1 MCQAVNIMKSLNAI
15 GVIVA
20 VTIIALAGIA
30 IVAAADASLLV
41 QSASAA
47 TDVTMTTTTSVGGG
61 EQGAASSTNT
71 TTNNVSNA
79 ALGRLFSFGEGTEA
93 TVNPINETYIV
104 VSYSGNRIIIPPNA
118 TGTTINSTETGNVTI
133 NIQPNGLSFDQGQAF
148 IVTEDGAAEEGE
160 NATITFVLLSRTNPD
175 GTGNSTSVT
184 FFSTNSTGQLAF
196 LDNMVAIG
204 QTESSPE
211 GARFREWE
219 WKGGTLPFEIDGD
232 GAPTTTGKQTTIA
245 SALE

>member
-1 MCQAVNIMKSLNAI
+1 MKSLNAI

-20 VTIIALAGIA
+20 VTIIALAGIT
-30 IVAAADASLLV
+30 IVAAANASLLV

-47 TDVTMTTTTSVGGG
+47 TDVTMTTTTTSLGGG

-118 TGTTINSTETGNVTI
+118 TGMTINSTETGNVTI

>member
-15 GVIVA
+15 EVIVA

-148 IVTEDGAAEEGE
+148 IVTEDDAAEEGE
-160 NATITFVLLSRTNPD
+160 NATITFVLFSRTNPD

-232 GAPTTTGKQTTIA
+232 GAPTTTGNQTTIA

>member
-1 MCQAVNIMKSLNAI
+1 MKSVNAI

-30 IVAAADASLLV
+30 IVAAANASLLV

-232 GAPTTTGKQTTIA
+232 GAPTTTGNQTTIA